1 MKKQIVLIS
10 TNPKITGPA
19 SEQLHPYML
28 SVVTP
33 EEARNFVKGCSPS
46 AIIWDRNTE
55 DNKTIESFRSTLGS
69 YIPIILLTEDGPCKM
84 DFKTWAEDYIV
95 VQKDN
100 WRDLSL
106 ALKQMH
112 PARG

>member
-1 MKKQIVLIS
+1 MKKLIVLIS
-10 TNPKITGPA
+10 TNPTITGPA
-19 SEQLHPYML
+19 SEHLHSYKL
-28 SVVTP
+28 SAVTP
-33 EEARNFVKGCSPS
+33 EEACNFVKGCSPS
-46 AIIWDRNTE
+46 AIIWDRDTE
-55 DNKTIESFRSTLGS
+55 NNEAIESFRSTLGS
-69 YIPIILLTEDGPCKM
+69 YTPIILLTEDGPCKM

-95 VQKDN
+95 VQKGN